1 VASDSLLYPSHL
13 VYKFALPDRAVFVN
27 NAIILLPIWCTIAN
41 GMPWLTVGE
50 TPCRSS
56 MAP

>member
-1 VASDSLLYPSHL
+1 VASDSLLYHL

-27 NAIILLPIWCTIAN
+27 NVVILLAMKCNIPN
-41 GMPWLTVGE
+41 KRPPLTVDG